1 MARIIAVDDEGL
13 DLEVPGVKGRKP
25 TARRVAFAEIAKA
38 RIELEFNRKSEKTDK
53 HDAQQDEKIDE
64 NKEEA

>member
-1 MARIIAVDDEGL
+1 MARIIAVDDTGL

-25 TARRVAFAEIAKA
+25 TARRVSFGEIAKA
-38 RIELEFNRKSEKTDK
+38 RVELEFNRKADK
-53 HDAQQDEKIDE
+53 HDEKTDE